1 MPAKTTTP
9 RKPFPDLNHK
19 EWEKRFVCAKRLSTP
34 AGQGEFRKLAAASR
48 REVTKRLVDL
58 LNDDDSRVRMQ
69 TAAALGN
76 LGCRDAAEA
85 LITALADPNE
95 WVRVQVVEA
104 LGRIGTEDLASI
116 LAHHLEG
123 ESEAHVRATLIK
135 VLGMIGSDKLV
146 PVLALY
152 LEDRDARVRANC
164 VEAMLRLNSS
174 KDAMRRQLLKLTS
187 DVNNRVLANTALGL
201 VSLGER
207 RGRAILVRMLESAD
221 EYMRA
226 SATYA
231 LGEIRDRHDLSTL
244 VRLLGDNSWMVRQNA
259 VRALVKFGRTIL
271 EVMRESLRS
280 TNPAVRLGALDVCGH
295 LGGATLRQS
304 VIELLEDDSGEVR
317 SKAEEVL
324 DRLAGH

>member
-1 MPAKTTTP
+1 MPTRTTAA
-9 RKPFPDLNHK
+9 RKSFPDLTHK
-19 EWEKRFVCAKRLSTP
+19 DWEKRFVCAKKLASA
-34 AGQGEFRKLAAASR
+34 AGLTEFRKLTAAAR
-48 REVTKRLVDL
+48 RDVCKRLTEL
-58 LNDDDSRVRMQ
+58 LNDNDSRVRMQ
-69 TAAALGN
+69 AASALGN
-76 LGCRDAAEA
+76 LGCRDTAEV

-104 LGRIGTEDLASI
+104 LGRIGSEDLASV

-123 ESEAHVRATLIK
+123 ENEAHVRATLIK
-135 VLGMIGSDKLV
+135 VLGTIGSDKLV

-164 VEAMLRLNSS
+164 IEAMLRLNSS
-174 KDAMRRQLLKLTS
+174 KDAMRRQLLKLAS

-207 RGRAILVRMLESAD
+207 QGRMILVRMLESAD

-259 VRALVKFGRTIL
+259 VRALVKYGRSIL
-271 EVMRESLRS
+271 DVIGESLRS
-280 TNPAVRLGALDVCGH
+280 VNPFVRLGALEVCGH
-295 LGGATLRQS
+295 LGATAMRQS

-324 DRLAGH
+324 DRLEDR